1 MVAKPGSAV
10 MDKPCAFLEEMEH
23 SADKGQRWA
32 QFADGGTGLEWERA
46 RAHKGGLRVAMY
58 LIWALKDKRSYAI
71 DVVGK
76 TDVRKQ

>member
-1 MVAKPGSAV
+1 

-32 QFADGGTGLEWERA
+32 QFADDGPGLEWEHA
-46 RAHKGGLRVAMY
+46 RACQGGLRVAMY
-58 LIWALKDKRSYAI
+58 LIWALKDKRSYVY